1 MLLSFY
7 NIFGAPPQEVFDPY
21 GVRPWTYQIVNPL
34 LLITTNLPSPNFDS
48 PYKLSFLDWLD

>member
-7 NIFGAPPQEVFDPY
+7 NILGAPQEVFDPY